1 MRVIAFYH
9 YEEGY
14 DYIAEDGTF
23 FNDSFY
29 LIDYL
34 NKTSTKVEI
43 REFNPYPK
51 FESFSKTEEFEIIGR
66 AQGRNFPSHVALNF
80 TLTQKEAFEILWRN
94 SIIPYAFR

>member
-14 DYIAEDGTF
+14 DYIAEDGTV

-29 LIDYL
+29 LIDYI

-51 FESFSKTEEFEIIGR
+51 FESFSKMEEIAIIRR
-66 AQGRNFPSHVALNF
+66 AQGIDFSSPVSLNF

-94 SIIPYAFR
+94 STTPYAFK